1 MKPTILMVPQLP
13 ARFVERLKEDY
24 QVLGPLGTAGPGALP
39 LGAAEVRALLTMGT
53 LTTDAALID
62 ALPSLELICCYGT
75 GFEGVD
81 RAHAASRGIAI
92 ANAGS
97 ANAGAV
103 AEYAIGLMLAT
114 TRQIASGDRFVRAGS
129 WKGNSVERMP
139 MRAGLSGRRV
149 GIYGLGAIGT
159 RIARLAAGF
168 SVQIGYHNRSARTD
182 VPYLYHDSLIGLA
195 EWADILVVA
204 ARAGASNYHAVDARV
219 LAALGSEGHLVN
231 ISRGIAVDQDAV
243 ADALE
248 RGVIGGAALDVFE
261 REPEVP
267 ARLKA
272 LPNIVLTPHI
282 AANATSAQEAQ
293 QSTMLANLAAF
304 FDGKPLVSEVR

>member
-1 MKPTILMVPQLP
+1 MNPTILMVPQLP

-97 ANAGAV
+97 ANADAV

-182 VPYLYHDSLIGLA
+182 VAYLYHDSLIGLA

-219 LAALGSEGHLVN
+219 LAALGPEGHLVN
-231 ISRGIAVDQDAV
+231 ISRGI
-243 ADALE
+243 
-248 RGVIGGAALDVFE
+248 IGGAALDVFE
-261 REPEVP
+261 REPQVP

-304 FDGKPLVSEVR
+304 FGGKPLVSEVR

>member
-24 QVLGPLGTAGPGALP
+24 QVFGPLGTAGPGALP
-39 LGAAEVRALLTMGT
+39 LGAAEVRALLTIGT

-81 RAHAASRGIAI
+81 RVHAASRGIAI

-97 ANAGAV
+97 ANADAV

-293 QSTMLANLAAF
+293 QTTMLANLAAF
-304 FDGKPLVSEVR
+304 FGGKPLVSEVR